1 MKDLA
6 LQKPFLQTIETTSP
20 QAKNYYAMRK
30 LIGDY
35 LTKLNVASYDTCCA
49 PSENYNWP
57 VRWSS
62 DWDRIERFDGTE
74 WVEVPTGGASG
85 FTPTSV
91 IFADGSG
98 NLTDDG
104 STFSYNTSTNT
115 LTINNINIGRGS
127 ANEIESLVVG
137 NNAGASLTAGATYHT
152 LLGYQAGNAITTGDY
167 NVAIGWNA
175 LSETYNSYT
184 NHTNIVAIGQQAAR
198 KCGTTSLIAIGA
210 AAAGNKGGNHNSIFI
225 GVIAGYEASTQN
237 NNGGFGDANIG
248 IGYASLY
255 NITSNGA
262 AGRNN
267 TAMGLF
273 SGNKLT
279 TGSNN
284 TLLGAGVG
292 WFGTASI
299 GSNNT
304 AVGGNAMLNFNDNSN
319 NVAIGWGSLSNLQNG
334 ANTNIGLGYSAGS
347 AITTGS
353 NNIVIGGNNGA
364 SIATS
369 SNNILIADGQG
380 NLKLTIDSAH
390 IFTITNGLQNFVD
403 DAAAA
408 GGGIPVNGLYRNGS
422 VVMIRVA

>member
-1 MKDLA
+1 MG
-6 LQKPFLQTIETTSP
+6 QCSTSIK
-20 QAKNYYAMRK
+20 AYDFKKINSEISNIKRRVC
-30 LIGDY
+30 Y
-35 LTKLNVASYDTCCA
+35 LESTN
-49 PSENYNWP
+49 
-57 VRWSS
+57 
-62 DWDRIERFDGTE
+62 
-74 WVEVPTGGASG
+74 VPT
-85 FTPTSV
+85 PTFFPDAV
-91 IFADGSG
+91 ISADSNG
-98 NLTDDG
+98 NLTDNG
-104 STFSYNTSTNT
+104 PVLTFDPITAHLNVYN
-115 LTINNINIGRGS
+115 IRIGRGS
-127 ANEIESLVVG
+127 ANEIGSLVVG
-137 NNAGASLTAGATYHT
+137 NNAGANLTSGA
-152 LLGYQAGNAITTGDY
+152 LGDTFVGFNSGNAVTTGDY
-167 NVAIGWNA
+167 NVALGWNA

-210 AAAGNKGGNHNSIFI
+210 AAAGNKGGNQNSIFI
-225 GVIAGYEASTQN
+225 GVVAGYEASTQN
-237 NNGGFGDANIG
+237 NNGAYGDANIG
-248 IGYASLY
+248 IGYSSLY

-273 SGNKLT
+273 SGFKLT

-347 AITTGS
+347 SITTGS
-353 NNIVIGGNNGA
+353 NNVVIGGNNGA

-369 SNNILIADGQG
+369 SNNILISDGQG
-380 NLKLTIDSAH
+380 NLKLTIDANH
-390 IFTITNGLQNFVD
+390 IFTITNGLQEYAD
-403 DAAAA
+403 DAAASV
-408 GGGIPVNGLYRNGS
+408 GGIPVGGLYRTAS
-422 VVMIRVA
+422 VVKIRVA

>member
-49 PSENYNWP
+49 PSENTSWP
-57 VRWSS
+57 TRWSTEE
-62 DWDRIERFDGTE
+62 DRLERFDGTG
-74 WVEVPTGGASG
+74 WVEVTTGSELPVFFLG
-85 FTPTSV
+85 SV
-91 IFADGSG
+91 PFGDGSG
-98 NLTDDG
+98 GLTQDVSFTYSPALKKLFVDSIG
-104 STFSYNTSTNT
+104 ISIGGGNDTQT
-115 LTINNINIGRGS
+115 LTI
-127 ANEIESLVVG
+127 G
-137 NNAGASLTAGATYHT
+137 NSAGAGLTVGATYHT
-152 LLGYQAGNAITTGDY
+152 LLGYNAGSAITTGDY
-167 NVAIGWNA
+167 NVAVGWNSLA
-175 LSETYNSYT
+175 ETYNSYT
-184 NHTNIVAIGQQAAR
+184 NHTNLVAIGQQAAR
-198 KCGTTSLIAIGA
+198 KCGTTNMIAIGA
-210 AAAGNKGGNHNSIFI
+210 AAAANKGGNQNSIFI

-237 NNGGFGDANIG
+237 NNGAYGDANIG

-273 SGNKLT
+273 SGTKLT

-319 NVAIGWGSLSNLQNG
+319 NTAIGWGSLSNLQNG
-334 ANTNIGLGYSAGS
+334 ANSNIGLGYSAGS
-347 AITTGS
+347 SITTGS
-353 NNIVIGGNNGA
+353 YNVIIGSNNGA
-364 SIATS
+364 SVATS

-390 IFTITNGLQNFVD
+390 IFTLTNGLQEFAD
-403 DAAAA
+403 DTAAS
-408 GGGIPVNGLYRNGS
+408 GGGIPVGGLYRTGS
-422 VVMIRVA
+422 VVKIRVV